1 MRQARGSMTKKK
13 AVTQR
18 PTRSDG
24 EATKRAILEA
34 AEVIFA
40 SHGFEGTPMREIA
53 KRANVKQ
60 SLVHYH
66 FETKDYLWEEVVRRR
81 STAIN
86 AFRQKQLE
94 ELFSGGTIPTLE
106 RVLEAF
112 YAPNAYTHGGSIATM
127 VPYSQVALAITM
139 GSDERSKLAAG
150 KFFDGI
156 ALIFIEAFQ
165 KCVPGLSLADA
176 VWGYLFA
183 LGARAHV
190 HAKND
195 RAKRLSNGTCDNEDL
210 KDVVKRVIPFAAAGI
225 RNLAATSDQPA
236 KPASIDNGLAPSK

>member
-1 MRQARGSMTKKK
+1 
-13 AVTQR
+13 
-18 PTRSDG
+18 
-24 EATKRAILEA
+24 
-34 AEVIFA
+34 
-40 SHGFEGTPMREIA
+40 MREIA
-53 KRANVKQ
+53 KQANVKQ

-66 FETKDYLWEEVVRRR
+66 FETKDNLWEEVIRRR

-86 AFRQKQLE
+86 AFRQSQLE
-94 ELFSGGTIPTLE
+94 ELFAGGVTPTLE
-106 RVLEAF
+106 QVLEAF

-127 VPYSQVALAITM
+127 VPYSQLALSITI
-139 GSDERSKLAAG
+139 GSDERSKAMAG

-156 ALIFIEAFQ
+156 ALIFIEAFL

-190 HAKND
+190 HARND
-195 RAKRLSNGTCDNEDL
+195 RAKRLSNGTCTNDDL

-225 RNLAATSDQPA
+225 RNLAATAEQSTQ
-236 KPASIDNGLAPSK
+236 PASIDGGLTRQQ